1 MRLKDH
7 EIRVI
12 KDAVHSLDKN
22 AKIFLFGSRV
32 DDKKRGGDID
42 QIIVSEKMRFKD
54 KLRIYTNIFKKLE
67 EQKIDIILYNGK
79 DENFFVRDSLKE
91 SIQL

>member
-1 MRLKDH
+1 MRLKDY
-7 EIRVI
+7 EVRVI
-12 KDAVHSLDKN
+12 KDAVYSLDKN

-42 QIIVSEKMRFKD
+42 LIVVSEKMNYND

-79 DENFFVRDSLKE
+79 DDNFFVRDSLKE

>member
-1 MRLKDH
+1 MRLK
-7 EIRVI
+7 EYEVRAI
-12 KDAVHSLDKN
+12 KEAVHSLDRN
-22 AKIFLFGSRV
+22 AKVFLFGSRV

-42 QIIVSEKMRFKD
+42 LIVISEKMKYKD
-54 KLRIYTNIFKKLE
+54 KLRIHTNIFKKLE

-79 DENFFVRDSLKE
+79 DENYFVEDSLKK

>member
-1 MRLKDH
+1 MRLKDQ

-12 KDAVHSLDKN
+12 KDAVHSFDRN

-42 QIIVSEKMRFKD
+42 LIIVSEKINFKD

-67 EQKIDIILYNGK
+67 EQKIDILLYNGK
-79 DENFFVRDSLKE
+79 DDNFFVRDSLKG

>member
-1 MRLKDH
+1 MRLKDY
-7 EIRVI
+7 EVRAI
-12 KDAVHSLDKN
+12 KDSVHSLDKN
-22 AKIFLFGSRV
+22 ARVYLFGSRV

-42 QIIVSEKMRFKD
+42 LIVVSEKMNYKD
-54 KLRIYTNIFKKLE
+54 KLRIYTNIFKKLD

-79 DENFFVRDSLKE
+79 DDNFFIRDSLKE